1 MQEDKDQD
9 RIEVAK
15 HLANRDPRAAAEA
28 FRVIA
33 CDDQVDGGLRLQVS
47 RTAGDVASARA

>member
-9 RIEVAK
+9 RIEAAK
-15 HLANRDPRAAAEA
+15 HLTKRDPRAAAEA